1 MTFIKRMSIFL
12 ITNFLV
18 MAAISVIVSLLGFR
32 MDGLWGLLILC
43 AMFGMGGSFISLMLS
58 KSMAKW
64 SYKVQ
69 VIKPGVAHPKAAF
82 FLLAAINNMAEQQG
96 ITPPEVG
103 IYNSPDAN
111 AFATGASQN
120 SALIAFSTGIIDKL
134 NEDELAAVAGH
145 ELSHITN
152 GDMVTMTLLMGI
164 VNTFVMFFARIIA
177 YAINS
182 SLRDNRGGGLGYF
195 GYIMVVSLL
204 QNALM
209 LLAYI
214 PISSYSRFREFRA
227 DAGAARL
234 TGAIPMIE
242 ALKKISMAYH
252 PEKRS
257 DSYALAKINNRRK
270 VSLFST
276 HPSMEARIERLQALI

>member
-43 AMFGMGGSFISLMLS
+43 AMFGMGGSFISLILS

-69 VIKPGVAHPKAAF
+69 VIKPGVAHPKAA

-234 TGAIPMIE
+234 IGAIPMIE